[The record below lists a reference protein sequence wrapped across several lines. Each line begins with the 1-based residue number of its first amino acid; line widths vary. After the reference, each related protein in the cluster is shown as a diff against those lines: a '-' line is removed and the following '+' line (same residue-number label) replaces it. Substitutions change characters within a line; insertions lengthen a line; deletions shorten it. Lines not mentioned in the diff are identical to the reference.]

1 MLEMNDENDESL
13 RTVDLETEQ
22 GVYFFILFHKKFV
35 FLFSSSNERAFQRNG

>member
-22 GVYFFILFHKKFV
+22 GVYFFILFNKNH
-35 FLFSSSNERAFQRNG
+35 FSIFQFK